1 MIFDKK
7 NLPINFYVY
16 AYLREDRTPY
26 YIGKGKGKRAYIKH
40 GYLPVP
46 KDINNIKIIAHKLSQ
61 REAFLLEAKL
71 IAKYGR
77 KDLGTGILRN
87 QTDGGDGASGNIHS
101 EESLK
106 KMRAQAKKRE
116 NKKKQ
121 EGWKYPESA
130 RKAISEM
137 QKGVPKPKEWV
148 DNVAA
153 ALNNR
158 SKEEKADWKAKI
170 SVANKGKKRSEEDNL
185 AKSLRQKGV
194 IRPKTECCGRLWDP
208 GNLAKHK
215 RSNICQNK

>member
-1 MIFDKK
+1 M
-7 NLPINFYVY
+7 
-16 AYLREDRTPY
+16 TPY
-26 YIGKGKGKRAYIKH
+26 YIGKGKNNRINEGHNVALPIKERR
-40 GYLPVP
+40 VM
-46 KDINNIKIIAHKLSQ
+46 IAENLSEQ
-61 REAFLLEAKL
+61 DAFNLEIEL

-87 QTDGGDGASGNIHS
+87 QTDGGDGASGNTHS

-121 EGWKYPESA
+121 EGWKYPKSA
-130 RKAISEM
+130 RNAISEM

-158 SKEEKADWKAKI
+158 SKEEKTDWKAKI
-170 SVANKGKKRSEEDNL
+170 SAANKGRKRSAADSL